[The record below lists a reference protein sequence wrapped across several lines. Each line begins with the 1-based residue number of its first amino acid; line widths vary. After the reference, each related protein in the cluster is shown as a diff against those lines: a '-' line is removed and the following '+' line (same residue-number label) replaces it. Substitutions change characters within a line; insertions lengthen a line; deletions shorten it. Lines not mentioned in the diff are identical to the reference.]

1 MAGINF
7 INENEYSRQLKVK
20 SCGYTLLPTMPC
32 DMCNGS
38 GGVVEIELER
48 QCCYQPTKYG
58 GCCGNAV
65 PIQVEVEYP
74 CPKCEGKK
82 AL

>member
-1 MAGINF
+1 MNKQENIKNTDSS
-7 INENEYSRQLKVK
+7 NELYKV
-20 SCGYTLLPTMPC
+20 LPTVTC

-65 PIQVEVEYP
+65 PMQVEVEYP